1 MYAIFED
8 SGTQLKAQV
17 GDMLIIDLRD
27 LPADAK
33 SVTFERVLLVS
44 GDKGATVGNP
54 YLKGAKIVADVVERE
69 FKDAKIDIVKYK
81 RRKGFKKKQGHR
93 QRYMRVKVT
102 AINA

>member
-17 GDMLIIDLRD
+17 GDMLIIDLRE

-54 YLKGAKIVADVVERE
+54 YLKGAKIVADVIERE
-69 FKDAKIDIVKYK
+69 FKDEKLDIVKYK

>member
-54 YLKGAKIVADVVERE
+54 YLSGAKIVADVVERE
-69 FKDAKIDIVKYK
+69 FKDTKIDIVKYK

>member
-17 GDMLIIDLRD
+17 GDMLIIDLRE

-54 YLKGAKIVADVVERE
+54 YLNGAKIVADIVERE
-69 FKDAKIDIVKYK
+69 FKDTKIDIVKYK

>member
-8 SGTQLKAQV
+8 SGTQLKAKV
-17 GDMLIIDLRD
+17 GDMLIIDLREV
-27 LPADAK
+27 PSDAK
-33 SVTFERVLLVS
+33 TVTFERVLLVS

-54 YLKGAKIVADVVERE
+54 YLKGAQIVADIVERD
-69 FKDAKIDIVKYK
+69 FKGEKIDIIKYK

-102 AINA
+102 EIKG

>member
-69 FKDAKIDIVKYK
+69 FKDTKIDIVKYK

>member
-17 GDMLIIDLRD
+17 GDVLIIDLRD
-27 LPADAK
+27 LPTDAK

-44 GDKGATVGNP
+44 GDKGATIGNP

-69 FKDAKIDIVKYK
+69 FKGEKIDIVKYK
-81 RRKGFKKKQGHR
+81 RRKGYHKKQGHR

>member
-17 GDMLIIDLRD
+17 GDTLIIDLRD
-27 LPADAK
+27 LPENAK

-54 YLKGAKIVADVVERE
+54 YLSGAKIVADIVERE
-69 FKDAKIDIVKYK
+69 FKDEKIDIVKYK

>member
-8 SGTQLKAQV
+8 SGTQLKAKV
-17 GDMLIIDLRD
+17 GDTLIIDLREV
-27 LPADAK
+27 PSDAK
-33 SVTFERVLLVS
+33 TVTFERVLLVS

-54 YLKGAKIVADVVERE
+54 YLKGAQIVADIVERD
-69 FKDAKIDIVKYK
+69 FKGEKIDIIKYK

-102 AINA
+102 EIKG

>member
-8 SGTQLKAQV
+8 SGTQLKAKV
-17 GDMLIIDLRD
+17 GDVLIIDLRE
-27 LPADAK
+27 LPSDAK
-33 SVTFERVLLVS
+33 TVTFERVLMVS
-44 GDKGATVGNP
+44 GDKGANIGNP
-54 YLKGAKIVADVVERE
+54 YLKGAKIVADVLERE

-102 AINA
+102 DIKA